1 MSSAPIDIPVK
12 VKGLSDLQKLEA
24 RMKALEKEV
33 TRLQKTA
40 PKAANNIRKIG
51 PAGKVA
57 AGGMKALGAGIK
69 AALGP
74 IGLALAAIGSLTAAF
89 ETLSTQNFAEA
100 KFKSLG
106 GNADELVDRLK
117 GVSEE
122 LNGQR
127 SVVELTGAA
136 YDVASAGFN
145 SAAEASQVLKAASL
159 GATGGF
165 AELNTVANATTSVL
179 NAYGL
184 EASAA
189 SQLVDQ
195 FIQTQNDGKI
205 VVSEYASNIGKVAAA
220 AAALKIPLS
229 EVNAVIAQATA
240 SGVQAEV
247 AFTGLKGAIARL
259 ASGQASKELEQY
271 GITINAATIES
282 EGLFGTLKKLEG
294 LDTGT
299 IFKALG
305 TESAPAL
312 LPILNDLE
320 RYEELIKNQESA
332 NGTAAKAAEIAA
344 DTIQGAWKEV
354 TTALQNLFADQSE
367 LGTLIKV
374 TLKGVAIAIQEIA
387 KAFELILLPGKLVFQ
402 LFQAIAQRADEL
414 FGISEIAAEIGSSFM
429 ALVDRIK
436 GLADAIEP
444 IKKIFADTFGTIKNL
459 LSGFGDELLVAF
471 SGPIQTIQELW
482 TNLVDFIGG
491 IIGGMIGVVTEKFE
505 SIVGVVTAVTDTI
518 GGLWSSF
525 IGVATDEST
534 TFGSTVMGVWNS
546 IASGVQS
553 VVGAIT
559 SAFQTAFDTAWQIV
573 MNFWNALPP
582 WLKGALSAA
591 ASVAGAVTGAV
602 TNAIGQVGGEI
613 QNAWNNG
620 GGAQSGLQPPGKNKP
635 QSSTAPPTT
644 ATPSGGGGGG
654 GGGGRDLA
662 AEAQKEAE
670 AMRKQLNTSAERL
683 ALLEA
688 ELKVKEASNGLDEI
702 GYQYDLDKLKID
714 QETEKLLSK
723 AKSDEERMNIEAA
736 QGIKLKSLG
745 LDLAEDIEKR
755 EDQIYGS
762 LRDQQELLTAR
773 INGNSEEV
781 ELKQQIRDATEGLS
795 TAEAGRVES
804 LIRGNAELEKQ
815 AQKVEELE
823 QSWKQLKNS
832 AVQAVGSAIEDSI
845 ITGIESAIQGT
856 EDLGKKLQEIASGLL
871 KDVGRMFLKFGLN
884 AIMPS
889 FSGGGYTGDAPRAGG
904 VDGQGGFPALLHPQ
918 ETVID
923 NSKMSSGMSRW
934 NAGNSAGGEEMAAGG
949 GGMGAEL
956 PAQITI
962 NGGVTQMGGNDYIR
976 ADQMNTIIS
985 QAGKA
990 GEARALRRLQMSP
1003 SSRRKV
1009 GV

>member
-1 MSSAPIDIPVK
+1 
-12 VKGLSDLQKLEA
+12 
-24 RMKALEKEV
+24 MKALEKEV

-74 IGLALAAIGSLTAAF
+74 IGLALAAVGSLTAAF

-106 GNADELVDRLK
+106 GNADDLVDRLK

-136 YDVASAGFN
+136 YDVASAGFS

-320 RYEELIKNQESA
+320 RYEELIKNQEGA
-332 NGTAAKAAEIAA
+332 NGTAAKAAEVAA

-354 TTALQNLFADQSE
+354 TTALQNLFSDQSE
-367 LGTLIKV
+367 LGELIKY
-374 TLKGVAIAIQEIA
+374 TLKGVAITIQAIA

-402 LFQAIAQRADEL
+402 LFQAIAQRADEMY
-414 FGISEIAAEIGSSFM
+414 GISEIAAEIGSSFM

-459 LSGFGDELLVAF
+459 LSGFADELLVAF
-471 SGPIQTIQELW
+471 SGPIQAIQELW

-534 TFGSTVMGVWNS
+534 TFGSTVMGVWGS

-620 GGAQSGLQPPGKNKP
+620 GGAQSGLQPPGKTKP
-635 QSSTAPPTT
+635 QALTAPPTT
-644 ATPSGGGGGG
+644 ATPGGGGGG
-654 GGGGRDLA
+654 GGGGKGAADNSAETAAKQLKA
-662 AEAQKEAE
+662 AE
-670 AMRKQLNTSAERL
+670 ERL
-683 ALLEA
+683 IKAEQLVAQQQEMNRLEEIQLDQTQAIANIEREYAELIAKALSGEEAAALESARKLEIKSEELQAEKDIKDLREGALGGIQEEIAALEA
-688 ELKVKEASNGLDEI
+688 RVNG
-702 GYQYDLDKLKID
+702 
-714 QETEKLLSK
+714 TEDVYK
-723 AKSDEERMNIEAA
+723 
-736 QGIKLKSLG
+736 
-745 LDLAEDIEKR
+745 
-755 EDQIYGS
+755 
-762 LRDQQELLTAR
+762 
-773 INGNSEEV
+773 
-781 ELKQQIRDATEGLS
+781 
-795 TAEAGRVES
+795 
-804 LIRGNAELEKQ
+804 LEKQ
-815 AQKVEELE
+815 IKDLVESGGGTVSESQARALVERKAALEEQVKVAED
-823 QSWKQLKNS
+823 LKAS
-832 AVQAVGSAIEDSI
+832 YESLADSVAGNLTGAFKDI
-845 ITGIESAIQGT
+845 ITGAKSAEEALADAFQGIADAFLEMAMKMIQQWLVMQIMGIVSGGGGGAAGGGGSLVG
-856 EDLGKKLQEIASGLL
+856 LGKGML
-871 KDVGRMFLKFGLN
+871 
-884 AIMPS
+884 S
-889 FSGGGYTGDAPRAGG
+889 FAGGGYTGDAPRVGG

-934 NAGNSAGGEEMAAGG
+934 NAGNSAGGEEMAAGGSG